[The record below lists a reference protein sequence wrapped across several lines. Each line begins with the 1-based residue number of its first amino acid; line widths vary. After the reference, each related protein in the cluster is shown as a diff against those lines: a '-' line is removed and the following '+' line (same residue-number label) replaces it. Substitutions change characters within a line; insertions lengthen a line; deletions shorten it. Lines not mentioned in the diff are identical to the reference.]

1 MNPVSLNSHTHA
13 SSLLSFPLLPAHPL
27 WLPSPH
33 PTAGPRPCRGSQHP
47 TTPPC
52 PSLCPLCPAALQG
65 RVAAVLFQ
73 AWKNK
78 SSPLPRGSLQGQ
90 GAQGTPCPL
99 FCQGGADLGAFGVPG
114 WAQATLCTYS
124 LMAGGWHLWRG
135 WWKSGTR
142 HVWADFGAQVPH
154 GHPLSRAGGCRGGG
168 TDLAV
173 PHTSIRIQP
182 WRANPTRPCWDLHIP
197 QALLAQPTIPGEHP
211 GSGGGPCPPTQGA
224 WPRIRGALCLRTA
237 PQRELPTG
245 FSCCL
250 LLGAAL
256 ELSSAP
262 SLLSDSPARSWPCS
276 VIRFPSAALAGGA
289 GTSLSAAS
297 PSGGSR
303 TCPLPP
309 SARPQGLGTQ
319 LGHPPNEGL
328 NPPQIRETVP
338 QNPQRIREALGG
350 PQGAQQ
356 QQSSQD
362 RALWQ

>member
-47 TTPPC
+47 TTPPS

-168 TDLAV
+168 GGAQTSLCPTPASGSSPGEPT
-173 PHTSIRIQP
+173 PHGPAGICTSHRLCWHSPPSPGSTQAAGAAPALPPREPGRGSEALSAFARHRSGSSRLDFRVASCWEQP
-182 WRANPTRPCWDLHIP
+182 WSYHRLHPCS
-197 QALLAQPTIPGEHP
+197 Q
-211 GSGGGPCPPTQGA
+211 
-224 WPRIRGALCLRTA
+224 TA
-237 PQRELPTG
+237 PL
-245 FSCCL
+245 
-250 LLGAAL
+250 
-256 ELSSAP
+256 AP
-262 SLLSDSPARSWPCS
+262 GR
-276 VIRFPSAALAGGA
+276 
-289 GTSLSAAS
+289 
-297 PSGGSR
+297 
-303 TCPLPP
+303 
-309 SARPQGLGTQ
+309 
-319 LGHPPNEGL
+319 
-328 NPPQIRETVP
+328 
-338 QNPQRIREALGG
+338 
-350 PQGAQQ
+350 AQ
-356 QQSSQD
+356 
-362 RALWQ
+362 